1 MSLNGFSAVLAAL
14 VLAAIFWLL
23 RRDRLP
29 VMHAL
34 WWLVVAALIAVL
46 GLFPRLIDQAAA
58 LVGVAYPP
66 SLLFVV
72 AILVLLV
79 KLLLEDGDVSRDRQ
93 RLLRLGQQVAMLQE
107 ELERLKASGPP
118 PADDQR

>member
-58 LVGVAYPP
+58 LVGVTYPP

-79 KLLLEDGDVSRDRQ
+79 KLLLEDVDVSRDRQ

>member
-1 MSLNGFSAVLAAL
+1 MSLNWFSASLAAL
-14 VLAAIFWLL
+14 VVVAIFWLL

-29 VMHAL
+29 VMHSL
-34 WWLVVAALIAVL
+34 WWLAVATLIALL
-46 GLFPRLIDQAAA
+46 GIFPRLIDQAAA

-72 AILVLLV
+72 AILVLLIKV
-79 KLLLEDGDVSRDRQ
+79 LLEDVDVSHDRQ
-93 RLLRLGQQVAMLQE
+93 RLLRLAQKVAILEE
-107 ELERLKASGPP
+107 ELERLKESGER

>member
-79 KLLLEDGDVSRDRQ
+79 KLLLEDVDVSRDRQ